1 LFEVESVAA
10 VAEGERE
17 VGGPLAWV
25 VEAAWRDQELL
36 FEFLELVEPG
46 GEVVVVLAAAAA
58 VWAWTAA
65 EQSARLV
72 EQLAASGVVEQVVA
86 ALADSVGAA
95 AAVVADGL
103 TVEVAAAKEDGDR
116 VFCGALAAAEAVL
129 ALPQQFSAVDRFF
142 CCHDREQLG
151 EIDLCPADPAAH

>member
-17 VGGPLAWV
+17 VGGLLAWV
-25 VEAAWRDQELL
+25 VEAGWRDQELL
-36 FEFLELVEPG
+36 FEFLELVEPA
-46 GEVVVVLAAAAA
+46 GEVVVVVAAAA
-58 VWAWTAA
+58 VWAWAAA
-65 EQSARLV
+65 EQSARVV

-95 AAVVADGL
+95 AAVVAVGL
-103 TVEVAAAKEDGDR
+103 AMEVAAAEEDGER

-129 ALPQQFSAVDRFF
+129 ALPQQVSAVDRFF

-151 EIDLCPADPAAH
+151 EIDLCPACPAAH